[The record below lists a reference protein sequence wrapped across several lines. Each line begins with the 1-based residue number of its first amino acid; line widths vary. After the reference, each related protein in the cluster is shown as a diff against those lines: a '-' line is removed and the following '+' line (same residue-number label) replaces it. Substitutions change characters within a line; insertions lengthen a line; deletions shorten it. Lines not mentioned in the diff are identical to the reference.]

1 MNTYDSQ
8 PPTPTSLD
16 VLIGH
21 SLGSTVA
28 LEATPAR
35 LQASKKMPKPTLS
48 QEIEQLTGE
57 NGFLRQELAY
67 HQKMHEAS
75 LRLARET

>member
-28 LEATPAR
+28 FEATPGR
-35 LQASKKMPKPTLS
+35 LQASKMPKPTLS
-48 QEIEQLTGE
+48 QEIQQLTGE
-57 NGFLRQELAY
+57 NGFLR
-67 HQKMHEAS
+67 
-75 LRLARET
+75 